1 VPDIPGELAD
11 DRHQPVP
18 HARSGSRSVR
28 LKTGRQTGLSTRLLG
43 SVGKKSYDPVFDID
57 WAAPIPEG
65 LYGLSPEWI
74 TLYSTALWDSLS
86 EDQRNTRTSTSTA
99 GSPAWASGSSAG

>member
-11 DRHQPVP
+11 DRHHPVP

-65 LYGLSPEWI
+65 LYGLSPGGS
-74 TLYSTALWDSLS
+74 TLYGTPLWDRPS
-86 EDQRNTRTSTSTA
+86 EDRRMTRTGGRSELLWRRA
-99 GSPAWASGSSAG
+99 GLI